1 MSLTIRVAVP
11 DDAAAACNV
20 LRRAISECCVQDHQ
34 HQPALLDAWLGNKT
48 PDNVASWFQ
57 TPSNYCQVAVVD
69 GAVVGVSLMTQ
80 AGKISLC
87 YLLPEWHGKG
97 IGKAMLEGMEAQA
110 RRWGVSV
117 MRLNS
122 TLTARD
128 FYAHHGYIYGGKERA
143 CYGLECDFFWKKLGE
158 QAEDQAQDQSRK
170 RFCPCG
176 DATPP
181 RL

>member
-1 MSLTIRVAVP
+1 MSLTIRLAVP

-20 LRRAISECCVQDHQ
+20 LRRSIAECCVQDHQ
-34 HQPALLDAWLGNKT
+34 HQPELLDAWLGNKT

-69 GAVVGVSLMTQ
+69 GQVVGVSLMTQ
-80 AGKISLC
+80 AGKVSLC
-87 YLLPEWHGKG
+87 YLLPEMHGRG

-110 RRWGVSV
+110 RHWGVSV

-128 FYAHHGYIYGGKERA
+128 FYAHHGYTYGGKERA

-158 QAEDQAQDQSRK
+158 QTEEQLQANK
-170 RFCPCG
+170 RFCPCSN
-176 DATPP
+176 T
-181 RL
+181 